1 MKIKNRV
8 VSNLQIKNII
18 MQKEGKIEN
27 MESKRLNQIDEQLLG
42 EVSNLE
48 NITKGAYNIRKNGK
62 GVERQVTENVN
73 IVTKKDVSGI
83 DIYVKEN
90 TKFEFIHIPVI
101 ITESGLKDLV
111 YNDFHI
117 GKNANVIIVA
127 GCGIHNDHHKDSE
140 HDGIHR
146 FYLEE
151 GAKVRYI
158 EKHYGEGNGEGKRI
172 LNPVTEVYLKAGS
185 SLEMESVQIKGV
197 TSTIRE
203 TKGVLEKD
211 TNFVVT
217 EKIMTDGKQY
227 AKAIFDVQLN
237 GENSSTHVTSRSVA
251 TENSKQEF
259 VSKIYGNEKCFAH
272 SECDAIIKDNA
283 IVTATPEITAN
294 NVEANLIHE
303 AAIGKI
309 AGEQLTKLM
318 TLGLS
323 EKEAEEEIINGFL
336 R

>member
-1 MKIKNRV
+1 MEEKINR
-8 VSNLQIKNII
+8 ID
-18 MQKEGKIEN
+18 KE
-27 MESKRLNQIDEQLLG
+27 LLG
-42 EVSNLE
+42 EISNLE
-48 NITKGAYNIRKNGK
+48 NIPKGAYNIRKNGE
-62 GVERQVTENVN
+62 GIERKVTENIN
-73 IVTKKDVSGI
+73 IVTKTDKPGI

-158 EKHYGEGNGEGKRI
+158 EKHYGEGSGDGKRI
-172 LNPVTEVYLKAGS
+172 LNPVTEVCLKAGS
-185 SLEMESVQIKGV
+185 SLEMESSQIKGV
-197 TSTIRE
+197 DSTIRE
-203 TKGVLEKD
+203 TKGELEEN
-211 TNFVVT
+211 TNFVVS
-217 EKIMTDGKQY
+217 EKIMTHGKQF
-227 AKAIFDVQLN
+227 AKTIFDVQLN
-237 GENSSTHVTSRSVA
+237 GENASTHVTSRSVA
-251 TENSKQEF
+251 TEDSEQFF
-259 VSKIYGNEKCFAH
+259 VSKIYGNNKCFAH

-283 IVTATPEITAN
+283 KVTATPEITAN

-309 AGEQLTKLM
+309 AGEQLIKLM

-323 EKEAEEEIINGFL
+323 EKEAEEEIIKGFL